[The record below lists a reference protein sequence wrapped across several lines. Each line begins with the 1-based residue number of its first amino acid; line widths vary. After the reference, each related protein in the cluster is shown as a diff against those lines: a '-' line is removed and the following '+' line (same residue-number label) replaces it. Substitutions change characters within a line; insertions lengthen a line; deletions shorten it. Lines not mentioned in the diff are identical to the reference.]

1 MGMNNNISEVNSGWM
16 DESSTKI
23 WMYTFYF
30 LFMFDLPV
38 FLSFLS
44 FSSAILSPLRF
55 LVDLHFWIYELKLR
69 RLKLETTMSLIF
81 FLLFLDIFFLSPSF
95 SLAHSLLSFTANFFF
110 TFLLSIFTRNSR
122 NFLETPTCP
131 WTVDVEVQLW
141 CFLKRGND
149 DFLSEN

>member
-44 FSSAILSPLRF
+44 FSSAILSPWRF

-110 TFLLSIFTRNSR
+110 HLSSVDFHSKFAKFPRNSNVPVNSR
-122 NFLETPTCP
+122 RRSSIVMFFKTR
-131 WTVDVEVQLW
+131 
-141 CFLKRGND
+141 KRR
-149 DFLSEN
+149 FS